1 MRKSGAKLQH
11 RLPSPAEWVSDA
23 EQDGFGYH
31 DALDEQEGA
40 IGAEDAQRAFDLA
53 SPIKRQRP
61 GHSFDD
67 LKIFVGRHGEKG
79 GVPPPGR
86 DDEGKSADERS
97 ALEGAEGAARP
108 ASTRCRFT
116 VGKRREG
123 TFQLSLFPLAAV

>member
-1 MRKSGAKLQH
+1 VRKSGAKLQH

-53 SPIKRQRP
+53 PPIKRQRP
-61 GHSFDD
+61 GHSFDEM
-67 LKIFVGRHGEKG
+67 KVFVGRHGEKG

-97 ALEGAEGAARP
+97 ALEGTEAGGSPREHEMSVHGGSTAR
-108 ASTRCRFT
+108 
-116 VGKRREG
+116 G